1 MWSRIACFAALL
13 ASCHAGLLG
22 AGTGEGSCAAAPF
35 RANPSAL
42 KYTVCPQYASCCSEF
57 GYCRPKSEWDLGV
70 FRDCN
75 GVSNGRALEEGA
87 IIAENAAAANGDAR
101 GLALLNIPA
110 GGSVPTAAGA
120 PIPAPAPAVVAAAPA
135 APAVAVAAAAP
146 AAAGLALAPGAAGLA
161 VGPASAGLTLAPG
174 AAGLAAGNGLVY
186 GTGLAGGALVGA
198 GGALVGAGAG
208 GAVVAAPAGGAI
220 VGANGALIGGA
231 GLVGANGA
239 LVGAN
244 GAIVGG
250 NGALIGANGAYAIN
264 GAGAYGLSGLWDGYF
279 GGAGLTGYGLPV
291 VKKA

>member
-1 MWSRIACFAALL
+1 MGEENTHSTDKMWSRIACFAALL

-42 KYTVCPQYASCCSEF
+42 KYVTCPRYSSCCSEF

-87 IIAENAAAANGDAR
+87 IIAENAAAANGDTR
-101 GLALLNIPA
+101 GIALLNIP
-110 GGSVPTAAGA
+110 
-120 PIPAPAPAVVAAAPA
+120 
-135 APAVAVAAAAP
+135 
-146 AAAGLALAPGAAGLA
+146 
-161 VGPASAGLTLAPG
+161 
-174 AAGLAAGNGLVY
+174 
-186 GTGLAGGALVGA
+186 
-198 GGALVGAGAG
+198 
-208 GAVVAAPAGGAI
+208 
-220 VGANGALIGGA
+220 A

-244 GAIVGG
+244 GALVGA
-250 NGALIGANGAYAIN
+250 NGALINGA
-264 GAGAYGLSGLWDGYF
+264 GAYGAGAYGTGAYGLSGLWDGYF

>member
-1 MWSRIACFAALL
+1 MGEENTHSTDKMWSRIACFAALL

-42 KYTVCPQYASCCSEF
+42 KYVTCPQYSSCCSEF

-87 IIAENAAAANGDAR
+87 IIA
-101 GLALLNIPA
+101 
-110 GGSVPTAAGA
+110 
-120 PIPAPAPAVVAAAPA
+120 
-135 APAVAVAAAAP
+135 
-146 AAAGLALAPGAAGLA
+146 
-161 VGPASAGLTLAPG
+161 
-174 AAGLAAGNGLVY
+174 AGLAAGNGLVY

-208 GAVVAAPAGGAI
+208 GA
-220 VGANGALIGGA
+220 
-231 GLVGANGA
+231 

-244 GAIVGG
+244 GAIIGG
-250 NGALIGANGAYAIN
+250 NGALIGANGAYIN
-264 GAGAYGLSGLWDGYF
+264 GAGAYGANG
-279 GGAGLTGYGLPV
+279 
-291 VKKA
+291 

>member
-1 MWSRIACFAALL
+1 MGEENTHSTDKMWSRIACFAALL

-42 KYTVCPQYASCCSEF
+42 KYVTCPQYSSCCSEF

-87 IIAENAAAANGDAR
+87 IIAENAAAANGDTR
-101 GLALLNIPA
+101 GIALLNIPA

-120 PIPAPAPAVVAAAPA
+120 PIPAPAVVAP
-135 APAVAVAAAAP
+135 APAVAVGAGAP
-146 AAAGLALAPGAAGLA
+146 AAAGLALAPGAAAGLA
-161 VGPASAGLTLAPG
+161 VGPASAGLALAPG

-198 GGALVGAGAG
+198 GGALVGAGG
-208 GAVVAAPAGGAI
+208 AGGAI

-244 GAIVGG
+244 
-250 NGALIGANGAYAIN
+250 
-264 GAGAYGLSGLWDGYF
+264 
-279 GGAGLTGYGLPV
+279 
-291 VKKA
+291 

>member
-1 MWSRIACFAALL
+1 MGEENTHSTDKMWSRIACFAALL

-42 KYTVCPQYASCCSEF
+42 KYVTCPQYSSCCSEF

-87 IIAENAAAANGDAR
+87 IIAENAAAANGDTR
-101 GLALLNIPA
+101 GIALLNTPA

-120 PIPAPAPAVVAAAPA
+120 PIPAPAV
-135 APAVAVAAAAP
+135 APAVAVAA
-146 AAAGLALAPGAAGLA
+146 
-161 VGPASAGLTLAPG
+161 
-174 AAGLAAGNGLVY
+174 
-186 GTGLAGGALVGA
+186 GGA
-198 GGALVGAGAG
+198 
-208 GAVVAAPAGGAI
+208 
-220 VGANGALIGGA
+220 
-231 GLVGANGA
+231 LVGANGA

-244 GAIVGG
+244 GALVGANGALVGGAGLVGANGAIIGG
-250 NGALIGANGAYAIN
+250 NGALIGANGAYIN
-264 GAGAYGLSGLWDGYF
+264 GAGAYGAGAYGTGAYGLSGLWDGYF